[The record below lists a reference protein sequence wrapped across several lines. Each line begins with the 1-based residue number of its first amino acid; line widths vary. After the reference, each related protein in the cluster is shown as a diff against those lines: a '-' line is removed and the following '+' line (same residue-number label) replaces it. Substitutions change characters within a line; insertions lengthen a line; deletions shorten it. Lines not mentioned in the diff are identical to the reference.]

1 MESYTHNMNKQKKT
15 IKERVQLRIRL
26 SKKEVFL
33 RSDFSSL
40 SGYDQVGRVLKQL
53 VTSGDLVKIGQ
64 GLYTRARP
72 NSLSGE
78 PTIAMR
84 GGFKRAVIA
93 ALERL
98 NVRYSVSNT
107 VDQYNARQSTQVPA
121 NLVLTVERG
130 FSRSI
135 AFNKTKVQFQYFSGS
150 QLVAR

>member
-1 MESYTHNMNKQKKT
+1 MNKQTKT

-40 SGYDQVGRVLKQL
+40 SDYDQVGRALKQL
-53 VTSGDLVKIGQ
+53 VAEGNLVKIGQ
-64 GLYTRARP
+64 GLYTAART
-72 NSLSGE
+72 NLVSGE
-78 PTIAMR
+78 PTIAVR
-84 GGFKRAVIA
+84 GGFKRAVMV

-107 VDQYNARQSTQVPA
+107 VDQYNTRQSTQIPA

-130 FSRSI
+130 FSRCI
-135 AFNKTKVQFQYFSGS
+135 AFKKTRVQFLYSS
-150 QLVAR
+150 ANQLVGC

>member
-1 MESYTHNMNKQKKT
+1 MNKQNKT

-40 SGYDQVGRVLKQL
+40 SGYDQVGRALKQL
-53 VTSGDLVKIGQ
+53 IASGDLVKIGQ

-72 NSLSGE
+72 SLVSGE
-78 PTIAMR
+78 PTIAVR
-84 GGFKRAVIA
+84 GGFKRAVFI

-98 NVRYSVSNT
+98 NVRYSVSKA
-107 VDQYNARQSTQVPA
+107 VSEYNNGQSTQIPA
-121 NLVLTVERG
+121 NIVLTVERG

-135 AFNKTKVQFQYFSGS
+135 EFKKTKVQFQYASGK
-150 QLVAR
+150 L